1 MRDPGRVAATIEI
14 LERYRQRPA
23 PLSVLVQDWSRGAR
37 YAGSKDRAFVR
48 GLCLDVLRRWRSFRG
63 EESPR
68 VATFLTLK
76 IAWDWPAERIAEAF
90 SGEHGHGALTDEE
103 LSAEPSNALDLP
115 AFLESE
121 LSNPADIAASLGTR
135 APVDLRT
142 NTLKA
147 DRAKAMKALSS
158 LGALEAPLSPL
169 GIRIPPSPAAEKGP
183 GVTVIPAYGK
193 GWVEVQDEGSQLTV
207 LACGDLHGAQVL
219 DFCAGGGGKTL
230 ALSAAMN
237 NSGQVFAY
245 DADASRLAPI
255 HDRLRRAG
263 ARNVQVIA
271 PSEAERFES
280 LKQKLDLV
288 FVDAPCS
295 GAGTW
300 RRHPDAK
307 WRLTPE
313 HLAQRQAEQDQV
325 LRQAAEFVKPGG
337 VLVFVTCSFLKSENE
352 ERVQAFL
359 KENSAFS
366 VEDPLAAA
374 SDEIR
379 TTLQPFVSG
388 DALRL
393 SPWASATDGFTLM
406 RLKRENG

>member
-1 MRDPGRVAATIEI
+1 MRDPGRVAASIDI
-14 LERYRQRPA
+14 LERYRQRPS
-23 PLSVLVQDWSRGAR
+23 PLSVLVQDWARNAR

-48 GLCLDVLRRWRSFRG
+48 GLCLDVLRRWRSFGG
-63 EESPR
+63 EDSPR
-68 VATFLTLK
+68 IATLLTLK
-76 IAWDWPAERIAEAF
+76 NLWGWDEARIEEAF
-90 SGEHGHGALTDEE
+90 SGEHGHGALSDDERDARP
-103 LSAEPSNALDLP
+103 LDALDVP
-115 AFLESE
+115 EFLEHDLPNAE
-121 LSNPADIAASLGTR
+121 QFAASLGTR
-135 APVDLRT
+135 APVDLRV

-147 DRAKAMKALSS
+147 NREKALKALAS
-158 LGALEAPLSPL
+158 LGALEAPLSPVGL
-169 GIRIPPSPAAEKGP
+169 RIPPSPAAEKGP

-207 LACGDLHGAQVL
+207 LTCGDLHGQQVL

-230 ALSAAMN
+230 ALSGVME

-271 PSEAERFES
+271 PQEPERLEA
-280 LKQKLDLV
+280 LKGKLDLV

-337 VLVFVTCSFLKSENE
+337 TLVFVTCSFLNSEND
-352 ERVQAFL
+352 ERVAEFINTYSDFL
-359 KENSAFS
+359 IEH
-366 VEDPLAAA
+366 PLAAA
-374 SDEIR
+374 SEELKER
-379 TTLQPFVSG
+379 LQPFVSE

-393 SPWASATDGFTLM
+393 SPWASDTDGFTLM
-406 RLKRENG
+406 RLKRQDG